1 MHNVVVVQQIMQSGK
16 EFCKG
21 NDFYDVCTN
30 SMFMC
35 KSFNA
40 SICRKSR
47 EHREGIPGLSMT
59 LPPSH
64 LIIQVFFKCI
74 DIKNVH
80 GMNLF

>member
-35 KSFNA
+35 KSFSA

-47 EHREGIPGLSMT
+47 EHR
-59 LPPSH
+59 
-64 LIIQVFFKCI
+64 
-74 DIKNVH
+74 
-80 GMNLF
+80 